1 MDPAAAVALT
11 PKPPRERRAAW
22 HHESPG
28 RCPRAAGMCC
38 GVRRAARNAVPGWAR
53 DGQRAMW
60 LASARGPRGS
70 YLSLHVRA
78 LSLHVKVLVLA
89 CKFWNSTTLI
99 PDCDS

>member
-60 LASARGPRGS
+60 LASARRAPRE
-70 YLSLHVRA
+70 LF
-78 LSLHVKVLVLA
+78 VLA
-89 CKFWNSTTLI
+89 CKGFVLACKGSCPYVQILEQHDTD
-99 PDCDS
+99 P